1 MTNVIVLGIV
11 GAFIILLGAA
21 YRQSKK
27 TRQELIAEMEEEIL
41 PNEPAPVEAPAPVV
55 AKAEKAVKSAP
66 VEPTPVVEEVAVVP
80 APVEEVKAKVATVE
94 DVPVLI
100 EALAAK
106 AAVQEMVTNQEA
118 PAPKPKNNR
127 RRGRPGKKQET
138 NSTK

>member
-41 PNEPAPVEAPAPVV
+41 SNEPAPVEAPAPVV
-55 AKAEKAVKSAP
+55 AKAEKAVESAP

-80 APVEEVKAKVATVE
+80 APEVEEVVAPAPVE
-94 DVPVLI
+94 VKEV
-100 EALAAK
+100 K
-106 AAVQEMVTNQEA
+106 AAVQEMVASQEA
-118 PAPKPKNNR
+118 PAPKPRNNR
-127 RRGRPGKKQET
+127 RRGRPGKKQEN

>member
-41 PNEPAPVEAPAPVV
+41 SNEPAPVEAPAPVV
-55 AKAEKAVKSAP
+55 AKAEKAVESAP

-80 APVEEVKAKVATVE
+80 APVEVKEV
-94 DVPVLI
+94 
-100 EALAAK
+100 K
-106 AAVQEMVTNQEA
+106 AAVQEMVATQEA
-118 PAPKPKNNR
+118 PAPKPRNNR
-127 RRGRPGKKQET
+127 RRGRPGKKQE
-138 NSTK
+138 NSSTK

>member
-27 TRQELIAEMEEEIL
+27 TRKELIAEMKEEIL
-41 PNEPAPVEAPAPVV
+41 SNEPAPVEAPAPVV
-55 AKAEKAVKSAP
+55 AKAEKAVESAP
-66 VEPTPVVEEVAVVP
+66 VEPTPVVEEVVTP

-94 DVPVLI
+94 DVPASV

-106 AAVQEMVTNQEA
+106 AAVQEMVASQEA

-127 RRGRPGKKQET
+127 RRGRPGKKKE
-138 NSTK
+138 NSSTK

>member
-41 PNEPAPVEAPAPVV
+41 SNEPAPVEAPAPVV

-66 VEPTPVVEEVAVVP
+66 VEPTPVVEEVVAP
-80 APVEEVKAKVATVE
+80 APVEVKEVKAEVKEMVAT
-94 DVPVLI
+94 
-100 EALAAK
+100 
-106 AAVQEMVTNQEA
+106 QEA
-118 PAPKPKNNR
+118 PAPKPRNNR

>member
-27 TRQELIAEMEEEIL
+27 TRKELIAEMKEEIL
-41 PNEPAPVEAPAPVV
+41 SNEPAPVEAPAPV
-55 AKAEKAVKSAP
+55 EVK
-66 VEPTPVVEEVAVVP
+66 
-80 APVEEVKAKVATVE
+80 EVKAEVK
-94 DVPVLI
+94 
-100 EALAAK
+100 
-106 AAVQEMVTNQEA
+106 EMVAAQEA
-118 PAPKPKNNR
+118 PAPKPRNNR

>member
-41 PNEPAPVEAPAPVV
+41 SNEPAPVEAPAPVV

-80 APVEEVKAKVATVE
+80 APVVEEVVAPAPVE
-94 DVPVLI
+94 VKEV
-100 EALAAK
+100 K
-106 AAVQEMVTNQEA
+106 AAVQEMVATQEA
-118 PAPKPKNNR
+118 PAPKPRNNR
-127 RRGRPGKKQET
+127 RRGRPGKKQE
-138 NSTK
+138 NSSTK

>member
-41 PNEPAPVEAPAPVV
+41 SNEPAPVEAPAPVV
-55 AKAEKAVKSAP
+55 AKAEKAVESAP

-80 APVEEVKAKVATVE
+80 APVVEEVVAPAPVE
-94 DVPVLI
+94 VKEV
-100 EALAAK
+100 K
-106 AAVQEMVTNQEA
+106 AAVQEMVATQEA
-118 PAPKPKNNR
+118 PAPKPRNNR
-127 RRGRPGKKQET
+127 RRGRPGKKQE
-138 NSTK
+138 NSSTK